1 MNNDLG
7 KIDSFCPSCNVHVE
21 AKILAHH
28 CYETEVIREDF
39 FDQTARQYTEDLFT
53 FAVCIRCDRPLLV
66 REGRYVIEGNH
77 IPQGDARRVYPP
89 DESIPEEVPNAV
101 ARPYREAHQAYKV
114 KLYDSCAAMCR
125 KTLEAVCAGYGE
137 SQGKL
142 SRRLD
147 RLLQHGVID
156 KAMFEWTQELRLS
169 GNKGAHADPESV
181 TETEAKDMLEF
192 ARAVLLY
199 AFELP
204 KRLQRARQRRVS

>member
-1 MNNDLG
+1 MNDDLG
-7 KIDSFCPSCNVHVE
+7 KIDSFCPICNVHVE
-21 AKILAHH
+21 AKVLAYH
-28 CYETEVIREDF
+28 CYETKVIREDF
-39 FDQTARQYTEDLFT
+39 SDPTDRQYSEDVFT
-53 FAVCIRCDRPLLV
+53 LAACIRCDGPLLI
-66 REGRYVIEGNH
+66 RQGHYVMEGNS
-77 IPQGDARRVYPP
+77 IPQGDAYRVYPR
-89 DESIPEEVPNAV
+89 DETIPEAVPNSV

-114 KLYDSCAAMCR
+114 KLYDSCSAMCR
-125 KTLEAVCAGYGE
+125 KTLEAVCGQYGE

-156 KAMFEWTQELRLS
+156 RVMFEWTQELRLS

-181 TETEAKDMLEF
+181 TEAEAKDMLEF